1 MPLTKRG
8 ERKHHWRSDYSSIV
22 FTFSSFFYFSL
33 CRYVDSSELDSQSSL
48 EEIKGILFWTHF
60 LFPTSPISP
69 AHPVD
74 YWALALSSTNRKKK
88 LRKRVARAL
97 ANVLHWEKRNEKE
110 KKNGRGFGSTC
121 FTRQETTDLDGRKKK
136 PEIESGADAS
146 THLTWLTN

>member
-22 FTFSSFFYFSL
+22 LIFSSFFYFSL

-48 EEIKGILFWTHF
+48 EEIKDILFWTHF

-74 YWALALSSTNRKKK
+74 YWALALSSTNRKKTAQK
-88 LRKRVARAL
+88 SCKGIGECPSLREKEWERKKERARL
-97 ANVLHWEKRNEKE
+97 REHVLHATGNDRFGRQEKE
-110 KKNGRGFGSTC
+110 TWNRIRRGCVNSP
-121 FTRQETTDLDGRKKK
+121 D
-136 PEIESGADAS
+136 
-146 THLTWLTN
+146 LTN